1 MRLHLLENL
10 FVPKRLAVLG
20 LDSSEPFSTSGMV
33 LLKNLVASG
42 FSGTIYPVHPVNE
55 GVLGMPAW
63 PDVRHIPKAVDMA
76 VLTGEPA
83 RLLKDIEACG
93 KQGIKAVVILAND
106 FRHRVSAP
114 DEKLAEISALCKR
127 FHMRCLGPNSL
138 GFIRPKLGLNVSTGR
153 QGLRP
158 GNLAFIS
165 QSATLAA
172 GIMDYAIA
180 KHIGFSA
187 FISLGAQI
195 DVDFADCL
203 DFLGMDPETK
213 AIVMYMESVPNGRRF
228 VGAARAFARAKP
240 LVVVKGGRFDAS
252 AKAAITHSGVLA
264 GADKV
269 YDAIFKRAGI
279 VRVEE
284 VIELFHLAE
293 TLSRHAP
300 PVNNRLVIV
309 SNAGGPALM
318 ATDTLIRYGGKLASF
333 DEKVVS
339 ELRQSLPEHAALGNP
354 VDLLS
359 DASPERFKTVFEICL
374 RDVQAD
380 GILVIVTPQFAT
392 RPVETASA
400 IVELSRK
407 YRRKTVLACWM
418 GTGEFERARDILNH
432 GDIATFVAPEQAIK
446 SFAYMY
452 NYARNINL
460 LYETPANL
468 LEDFYPNSEIVE
480 GIMRDVAEQGRLL
493 LKERESKALLAA
505 YGIPSPPVELAQTVE
520 EALSIAERLGFPVAM
535 KLESPDIT
543 HKRKV
548 GGVHLHVTKDKVAE
562 VFEAIRSSLSDL
574 HPDAKFDGVAIQPM
588 VLWPG
593 VELAIGAKKDP
604 TFGSVV
610 VFGTGG
616 QLFETIG
623 DYAIGIPPLNQTLV
637 RRLLED
643 TKISR
648 LLEEKAGAKYNIDAL
663 ETTLLRFSVLIS
675 DFPQIREV
683 DINPFYLGEKGG
695 VCLDARIV
703 LEEDALSG
711 IVRAQGPCC
720 PENLVICPYPCHYID
735 TGFMNDG
742 VAYLIRPIKPEDE
755 PLMQEFFSMLSPETI
770 LFRFFQPIA
779 SISHDQMVRY
789 CQIDY
794 DREIAIVVVINKDGK
809 ETIIGVGRLTI
820 LPDAEGAEFATVVG
834 DSWQGHGLG
843 WQLMKRCLEIARFQG
858 LKHLEMDILVGNS
871 RMKGLAEKAGFTPVP
886 SQAEELWRYRL
897 DLTAEKTSVSPKDD
911 PVSGVGEG
919 KASQAVKVPAR
930 RKTKK

>member
-20 LDSSEPFSTSGMV
+20 LDSPEPFRSSGAV
-33 LLKNLVASG
+33 LLKNLIASG
-42 FSGTIYPVHPVNE
+42 FSGTIYPVHPSQE
-55 GVLGMPAW
+55 GVLGIPAW
-63 PDVRHIPKAVDMA
+63 SDVRDIPKSVDMA
-76 VLTGEPA
+76 VLTGEPD

-93 KQGIKAVVILAND
+93 AKGVKAVVVLAND
-106 FRHRVSAP
+106 FRHRVSKP
-114 DEKLAEISALCKR
+114 DEKLAEISATCKR
-127 FHMRCLGPNSL
+127 FQMRCLGPNSL

-153 QGLRP
+153 QGLRA

-165 QSATLAA
+165 QSATLAS

-203 DFLGMDPETK
+203 DFLGMDPDTK

-252 AKAAITHSGVLA
+252 ARAAITHSGVLA

-300 PVNNRLVIV
+300 PLKNRLAIV

-318 ATDTLIRYGGKLASF
+318 ATDTLIRYGGELASF
-333 DEKVVS
+333 DENVIS
-339 ELRQSLPEHAALGNP
+339 QLRQCLPAHAAMGNP

-359 DASPERFKTVFEICL
+359 DASPERFKAALEICL

-392 RPVETASA
+392 KPVETAQA
-400 IVELSRK
+400 LVELARK
-407 YRRKTVLACWM
+407 YRKKTVLACWM
-418 GTGEFERARDILNH
+418 GTGEFEQARDILNH

-446 SFAYMY
+446 SFTYMH
-452 NYARNINL
+452 NYARNIKL

-468 LEDFYPNSEIVE
+468 LEDFYPNSEAVE
-480 GIMRDVAEQGRLL
+480 GMMRDVASQGRLL
-493 LKERESKALLAA
+493 LKERESKELLAA
-505 YGIPSPPVELAQTVE
+505 YGIPSPPVELARTAE
-520 EALSIAERLGFPVAM
+520 EALVIGERLGFPIAM

-543 HKRKV
+543 HKRNV
-548 GGVHLHVTKDKVAE
+548 GGVYLHVTRDKVTE
-562 VFEAIRSSLSDL
+562 VFDTIKSNLQGL
-574 HPDAKFDGVAIQPM
+574 HPDAKFDGVAIQSM

-604 TFGSVV
+604 TFGSVI

-643 TKISR
+643 TKVYK
-648 LLEEKAGAKYNIDAL
+648 LLEAKAGTKYNLDAL
-663 ETTLLRFSVLIS
+663 ETMLLRFSVLIS
-675 DFPQIREV
+675 DFPQIKEV

-703 LEEDALSG
+703 LEEDALRG

-735 TGFMNDG
+735 MGFMNDG
-742 VAYLIRPIKPEDE
+742 VAYIIRPIKPEDE
-755 PLMQEFFSMLSPETI
+755 PLMQEFFGVLSPQTI
-770 LFRFFQPIA
+770 LFRFFQPIS
-779 SISHDQMVRY
+779 SISHEQMVRY

-794 DREIAIVVVINKDGK
+794 DREIAIVAAINKDGK
-809 ETIIGVGRLTI
+809 DKIIGVGRLTI
-820 LPDAEGAEFATVVG
+820 LPDGEGAEFATVVG
-834 DSWQGHGLG
+834 DPWQGHGLG

-858 LKHLEMDILVGNS
+858 LKYLEMDILVGNS
-871 RMKGLAEKAGFTPVP
+871 RMKGLAEKAGFKPAT
-886 SQAEELWRYRL
+886 SQAEDLWRYRL
-897 DLTAEKTSVSPKDD
+897 GMIEDKAAPSMGQNDLIAGTDVKN
-911 PVSGVGEG
+911 
-919 KASQAVKVPAR
+919 SQATKGTSK
-930 RKTKK
+930 RKPKK